1 MNQIT
6 FQRVIE
12 MNKNIKV
19 KQPMLPPHL
28 DEKTFNVPQ
37 DHIISNCII
46 ESCTIT
52 NDDVERLIF
61 EQVIF
66 NNVVFEEI
74 NWPRA
79 ELTDVQFINC
89 DLSNADF
96 SESILHRVEFID
108 CKMLGIILAD
118 ATFGNVLFKNGHA
131 NLSSFGFS
139 KMKQVI
145 FDSCALEQ
153 TDFYECEFN
162 KVGFDACHLNEANFA
177 NTSLTGVDLSN
188 SFFERLQITLDG
200 LKGCTVT
207 NEQAV
212 GFAKALGLRVKDTE
226 EGEL

>member
-108 CKMLGIILAD
+108 CKMLVIILAY
-118 ATFGNVLFKNGHA
+118 ATFGYVL
-131 NLSSFGFS
+131 S
-139 KMKQVI
+139 KSGYAIV
-145 FDSCALEQ
+145 
-153 TDFYECEFN
+153 
-162 KVGFDACHLNEANFA
+162 
-177 NTSLTGVDLSN
+177 
-188 SFFERLQITLDG
+188 
-200 LKGCTVT
+200 
-207 NEQAV
+207 
-212 GFAKALGLRVKDTE
+212 
-226 EGEL
+226 